1 MNAIHEQDRQR
12 VADMLAQPVV
22 AGPEPAA
29 PSDTRRGAFQ
39 WLFISA
45 SDIEVRLRASD
56 GAYRWFLIRARIVS
70 DADGRPAKRFGTA
83 TDIDDLKQTERALR
97 QSEQE
102 VRRASAQLIKT
113 QDEERRRIA
122 REIHDTTLQD
132 LVAATLQIDQ
142 VRNGTIAAGDAD
154 RTLEEVRGLIT
165 RSQKDLRTLSYL
177 MHPPML
183 DAVGLAA
190 AVQWYARGF
199 AQRSGI
205 RVTVEAPEDLPRL
218 FDDVEMA
225 LFRVVQEGLANV
237 YRHSGSEDAEI
248 VIDRHAQTVTLQ
260 ITDHGKGL
268 DSRPRAR
275 NLPGEVAMGV
285 GIPGMRLRLQQIGGT
300 LELRSGGHGT
310 TLIATVPLVTPPGL
324 TAC

>member
-1 MNAIHEQDRQR
+1 VIHEQDRRR
-12 VADMLAQPVV
+12 VADMLTQPVV
-22 AGPEPAA
+22 AGPA
-29 PSDTRRGAFQ
+29 PEAQAGAFQ

-56 GAYRWFLIRARIVS
+56 GGYRWFLIRARIVS
-70 DADGRPAKRFGTA
+70 DASGRPAKRFGTA

-97 QSEQE
+97 LSEQE
-102 VRRASAQLIKT
+102 VRRASAQLIRT

-142 VRNGTIAAGDAD
+142 VRNGTIAAADAD
-154 RTLEEVRGLIT
+154 RTLEEVRALIT
-165 RSQKDLRTLSYL
+165 RSQQDLRTLSYL

-183 DAVGLAA
+183 DPVGLAA

-199 AQRSGI
+199 EKRSHI
-205 RVTVEAPEDLPRL
+205 RVTVSAPKDLPRL

-248 VIDRHAQTVTLQ
+248 VIWLDAQAVTLQ
-260 ITDHGKGL
+260 IVDHGKGL
-268 DSRPRAR
+268 GSRAGAR
-275 NLPGEVAMGV
+275 GATGEAALGV

-300 LELRSGGHGT
+300 LELRSDAQGT
-310 TLIATVPLVTPPGL
+310 TLRATVPLVTPPGL